1 MGKRK
6 RRYFYVRV
14 EFLNGKQKEYMLP
27 RDLQGAMAT
36 YFFENLDNWQD
47 LLDGALINVPTK
59 PYKNNKATIRTA
71 VVKAQFIRRRSNRS
85 RSRGQFIV
93 RNSWN
98 NVGLRKIILARRYL
112 RHDFSLKNRFF
123 ISLNTFIWWIKSK
136 FKLLK

>member
-6 RRYFYVRV
+6 RKYFYVRV
-14 EFLNGKQKEYMLP
+14 EFLSGEQKEYMLP
-27 RDLQGAMAT
+27 RDLQGAMLA

-47 LLDGALINVPTK
+47 LLDGALINVPIK
-59 PYKNNKATIRTA
+59 PYKKNKATIRTA
-71 VVKAQFIRRRSNRS
+71 VVRAQFIRNRTNKT

-123 ISLNTFIWWIKSK
+123 ISLNTFVWWIKSK
-136 FKLLK
+136 FKII